1 MAGTSGRTAARP
13 TVRSIVTRSVTHSVG
28 VKAASRNRVLGFY
41 ATGVYSMSGI
51 STLRLYLL
59 RAGYLYIAV
68 GLATFE
74 LPALLHPENL
84 SRLDAVVLSMLGA
97 FALLTVLG
105 IRYPLKMLP
114 LLFFEFV
121 WKSIWVVAFGLPL
134 LLSGRLG
141 PETTETLTACLMGV
155 VLVPLVTPW
164 GYVLKHY
171 LRAPGDRWGTRVIS
185 RTPKNRQLR
194 AENER

>member
-1 MAGTSGRTAARP
+1 
-13 TVRSIVTRSVTHSVG
+13 
-28 VKAASRNRVLGFY
+28 
-41 ATGVYSMSGI
+41 MSEV
-51 STLRLYLL
+51 STFRLYLL
-59 RAGYLYIAV
+59 RAGYLYIAL
-68 GLATFE
+68 GLAIFE
-74 LPALLHPENL
+74 LPALLHPEGL
-84 SRLDAVVLSMLGA
+84 WRLDAVVLSMLGA
-97 FALLTVLG
+97 FALLALVG

-164 GYVLKHY
+164 GYVLKHC
-171 LRAPGDRWGTRVIS
+171 LKAPGDRWGSKRVPS
-185 RTPKNRQLR
+185 SAPK
-194 AENER
+194 